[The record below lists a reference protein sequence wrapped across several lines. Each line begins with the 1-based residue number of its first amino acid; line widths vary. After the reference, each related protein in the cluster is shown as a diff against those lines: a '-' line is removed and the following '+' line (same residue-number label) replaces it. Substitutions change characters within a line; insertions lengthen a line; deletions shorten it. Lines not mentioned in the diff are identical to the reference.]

1 MNALRSQLSW
11 THYRCILTISDESKR
26 NYYINLSIK
35 NNLSSR
41 ELDKEI
47 KLDSYERLV
56 NKPNKVDLIEPVKKF
71 NLFSDIK
78 NPIVIE
84 KLDNKNIKTES
95 DLEMAI
101 VSSLKLFFRQLGDGY
116 AFIDNQ
122 YKIVYDNRNYFIDIL
137 LFNYKFNAFV
147 VVELKLRQLR
157 REDKA
162 QVEFYMGLVDK
173 TLREPTHNQTM
184 GIVISKSQ
192 DNIVA
197 SFVRNSRIISLTYE
211 LL

>member
-1 MNALRSQLSW
+1 MNAVRSQLSW
-11 THYRCILTISDESKR
+11 THYRSILTISDESKR

-78 NPIVIE
+78 NPIIIE

-95 DLEMAI
+95 DLEIVI
-101 VSSLKLFFRQLGDGY
+101 VSHLKLFFRQLGDGY

-122 YKIVYDNRNYFIDIL
+122 YKIIYDNRNYFIDIL

-173 TLREPTHNQTM
+173 TLRESTHNQTM

-192 DNIVA
+192 NSIVA
-197 SFVRNSRIISLTYE
+197 SFVRNNRIIPLTYE